1 MLDLVAWL
9 IGVIGIVVAAVLVLT
24 TGWAL
29 VTGYELE
36 STSQEGGDT
45 EEELGSQAAFISV
58 PIQFYKRVR
67 MEADRKN
74 MTVRA
79 VVEQIFHEHFE
90 KGFSEETESGFVRR
104 EESSRFTT
112 GRSETARS
120 AIIVV
125 ETEDPTRYDPQKGAL
140 DELNLQSHE

>member
-36 STSQEGGDT
+36 STSQEEGDT
-45 EEELGSQAAFISV
+45 EEELESQAAFISV
-58 PIQFYKRVR
+58 PSQFYERVKR
-67 MEADRKN
+67 EAEQKD
-74 MTVRA
+74 VPIQV
-79 VVEQIFHEHFE
+79 VVEKIFREHF
-90 KGFSEETESGFVRR
+90 KRDFSEETELGFVRK
-104 EESSRFTT
+104 EESNRFIT
-112 GRSETARS
+112 GRSETAHS
-120 AIIVV
+120 V